1 MKNRVVIG
9 IDESYTRTGVTVL
22 LNGNMFRTMSI
33 NFEKSKSNSEKRLYL
48 KGFLNDLVHSIV
60 KDCKVK
66 TKDIT
71 VIVERIRT
79 FSGGHLS
86 TQYLITTGAL
96 VATIVDAFYK
106 YKIPV
111 YSVDTKAWKNAIV
124 GTTKPK
130 KNKYGINPN
139 KYPTVLYVRDKGLL
153 EYIVEEYTG
162 RGKKGVIMVNKGNE
176 RVRCKIND
184 DIADSYCIAMYGF
197 LPEHKQKLKE
207 EKF

>member
-1 MKNRVVIG
+1 MSKIVIG

-22 LNGNMFRTMSI
+22 ENRNIFCMASVDYK
-33 NFEKSKSNSEKRLYL
+33 NSKNNSEKRLEL
-48 KGFLNDLVHSIV
+48 KNVLNSLVHSIT
-60 KDCKVK
+60 KSCKVE

-71 VIVERIRT
+71 VIIERIRT

-96 VATIVDAFYK
+96 VATIVDTFYK

-124 GTTKPK
+124 GNSKSM

-139 KYPTVLYVRDKGLL
+139 KYGTILYLRSKGLL
-153 EYIVEEYTG
+153 KHIVEPYTG
-162 RGKKGVIMVNKGNE
+162 RGSQGVINIKINGKKTP
-176 RVRCKIND
+176 CKI
-184 DIADSYCIAMYGF
+184 MMT
-197 LPEHKQKLKE
+197 
-207 EKF
+207 

>member
-9 IDESYTRTGVTVL
+9 IDESYTRTGVAVL

-48 KGFLNDLVHSIV
+48 KGFLNDLVPSIV
-60 KDCKVK
+60 KDCNVK

-96 VATIVDAFYK
+96 VETIGDAFYK

-111 YSVDTKAWKNAIV
+111 YSVDTKACKNSIV
-124 GTTKPK
+124 
-130 KNKYGINPN
+130 
-139 KYPTVLYVRDKGLL
+139 
-153 EYIVEEYTG
+153 
-162 RGKKGVIMVNKGNE
+162 
-176 RVRCKIND
+176 
-184 DIADSYCIAMYGF
+184 
-197 LPEHKQKLKE
+197 
-207 EKF
+207 